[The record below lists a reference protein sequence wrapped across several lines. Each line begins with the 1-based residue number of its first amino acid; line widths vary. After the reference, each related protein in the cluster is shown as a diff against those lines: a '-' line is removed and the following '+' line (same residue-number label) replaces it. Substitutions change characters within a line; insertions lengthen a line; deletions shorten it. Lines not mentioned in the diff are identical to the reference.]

1 MTFRALLLYG
11 LVFVPTV
18 VAAPPETIVELEDPP
33 NDADGPGGFLAP
45 SDSEISIDDFDL
57 TKFAV
62 RVDGDDAIFEVTVSA
77 PVKLPGIP
85 QRTNA
90 TLLQLTNNIFLQN
103 IDIYLDTDPSPGVG
117 HSACIPGRRVTFA
130 NGKTWERAVVLTPQP
145 ASARSV
151 VQAVFGDGAQDVIFP
166 GPLTVRG
173 RKFVARVPIAKL
185 GGKPRADWGYSVQL
199 SGAAWERNFNLLD
212 MVKGAAEPNA
222 LTMPVLTTG
231 ERWAFGGADGTRT
244 QTQVI
249 DLIVP
254 PNRDQHEVLSGS
266 DETTNTF
273 AQVPFVYVK
282 KPPEP
287 TGPVVAQLPA
297 PVVVVA
303 VVPKP
308 VAGPEGPV
316 VSDVSDEVVT
326 ISQPPAGLSAMA
338 IGQVLGADG
347 QVVAKVVVVQ
357 VVKTGAIASALD
369 HKERIARG
377 LRVRF
382 PGTAPSAIDAGQ

>member
-1 MTFRALLLYG
+1 VKFRALLLCG
-11 LVFVPTV
+11 LLCVPTA
-18 VAAPPETIVELEDPP
+18 VAAPSETIIELEDPP
-33 NDADGPGGFLAP
+33 GDADGPGGFLAP
-45 SDSEISIDDFDL
+45 SDAEISTDDFDL
-57 TKFAV
+57 TKFVV

-77 PVKLPGIP
+77 AVKLPGIP

-103 IDIYLDTDPSPGVG
+103 IDIYLDTDPSPGGG
-117 HSACIPGRRVTFA
+117 HSACIPGRRVSFA
-130 NGKTWERAVVLTPQP
+130 DGKTWERAVVLTPQP

-173 RKFVARVPIAKL
+173 RKIVARVPIAKL
-185 GGKPRADWGYSVQL
+185 GGRPRADWGYSVQL

-212 MVKGAAEPNA
+212 MVKGAVEPNA

-249 DLIVP
+249 DVIVP
-254 PNRDQHEVLSGS
+254 ANRDQHEVLAGS
-266 DETTNTF
+266 DENTNRF

-282 KPPEP
+282 RPPEP
-287 TGPVVAQLPA
+287 AGPMAEVAAPPA
-297 PVVVVA
+297 PVLS
-303 VVPKP
+303 VPKP
-308 VAGPEGPV
+308 VALPEGPV

-326 ISQPPAGLSAMA
+326 ISQPPANLSAMA
-338 IGQVLGADG
+338 IGQVLGAEG
-347 QVVAKVVVVQ
+347 QVLAKVVVVQ
-357 VVKTGAIASALD
+357 VVKSGAIASALD

-382 PGTAPSAIDAGQ
+382 PGTGDGGQ